1 MEQKK
6 KALGRGLEELF
17 STEVLDFDTFESNI
31 MENATTNEIQDI
43 PINEIRPNPYQPR
56 KSFNEEAL
64 RELSESIKNHGVF
77 QPIIVKKGIRGYD
90 LIAGERRLRASKMA
104 GLDKIPAI
112 VKDFSDDEMREIA
125 LLENIQRENLTAIE
139 LAWAY
144 KGIIDNLD
152 IRQEDL
158 ALRIGKSRSHITNT
172 LGLLNLP
179 EEVQK
184 MILNGEL
191 SMGHARVLS
200 KMEDESKITGLAK
213 KIINEGLSV
222 HEIEEISKDEEI
234 KKRVPITRRE
244 RNTDYTNI
252 ENELKDIVNMISEK
266 LMPEEDKNWLTGEP
280 VSDSKIFFVN
290 NAGLCLLSA
299 WFLRLLSM
307 LDYLNEARKDI
318 KDTKSRIRAMFLL
331 QYLTCQEEKEYRET
345 ELVFNRLLVG
355 LPMHI
360 PLPKRLELTADEKQ
374 IADSLLSA
382 VKAHWSKMNGT
393 SLKGFLQSFVT
404 RTGRLEEQ
412 DEKWLLTVDDKTHDI
427 LLDSVPWGFRQ
438 IRLPWLKKYIQVKWH
453 DKQEF

>member
-200 KMEDESKITGLAK
+200 KMEDESKITDLAK

-222 HEIEEISKDEEI
+222 HEIEEISNDEEI

-252 ENELKDIVNMISEK
+252 ENELKDILGTKVKVDNKKINIYFENVN
-266 LMPEEDKNWLTGEP
+266 D
-280 VSDSKIFFVN
+280 
-290 NAGLCLLSA
+290 
-299 WFLRLLSM
+299 
-307 LDYLNEARKDI
+307 LNRILEIMNIEI
-318 KDTKSRIRAMFLL
+318 K
-331 QYLTCQEEKEYRET
+331 
-345 ELVFNRLLVG
+345 
-355 LPMHI
+355 
-360 PLPKRLELTADEKQ
+360 
-374 IADSLLSA
+374 
-382 VKAHWSKMNGT
+382 
-393 SLKGFLQSFVT
+393 
-404 RTGRLEEQ
+404 
-412 DEKWLLTVDDKTHDI
+412 
-427 LLDSVPWGFRQ
+427 
-438 IRLPWLKKYIQVKWH
+438 
-453 DKQEF
+453 

>member
-56 KSFNEEAL
+56 KSFNEESL

-252 ENELKDIVNMISEK
+252 ENELKDILGTKVKVDNKKINIYFENVN
-266 LMPEEDKNWLTGEP
+266 D
-280 VSDSKIFFVN
+280 
-290 NAGLCLLSA
+290 
-299 WFLRLLSM
+299 
-307 LDYLNEARKDI
+307 LNRILEIMNIEI
-318 KDTKSRIRAMFLL
+318 K
-331 QYLTCQEEKEYRET
+331 
-345 ELVFNRLLVG
+345 
-355 LPMHI
+355 
-360 PLPKRLELTADEKQ
+360 
-374 IADSLLSA
+374 
-382 VKAHWSKMNGT
+382 
-393 SLKGFLQSFVT
+393 
-404 RTGRLEEQ
+404 
-412 DEKWLLTVDDKTHDI
+412 
-427 LLDSVPWGFRQ
+427 
-438 IRLPWLKKYIQVKWH
+438 
-453 DKQEF
+453 

>member
-31 MENATTNEIQDI
+31 MENAKSNEIQDI
-43 PINEIRPNPYQPR
+43 PVNEIRPNPYQPR
-56 KSFNEEAL
+56 KTFNEDAL

-158 ALRIGKSRSHITNT
+158 ALKIGKSRSHITNT

-200 KMEDESKITGLAK
+200 KMEDESKITDLAK

-222 HEIEEISKDEEI
+222 HEIENISKNEEI
-234 KKRVPITRRE
+234 KKRIPITRR
-244 RNTDYTNI
+244 NKDTDYTNI
-252 ENELKDIVNMISEK
+252 ENEL
-266 LMPEEDKNWLTGEP
+266 
-280 VSDSKIFFVN
+280 
-290 NAGLCLLSA
+290 
-299 WFLRLLSM
+299 R
-307 LDYLNEARKDI
+307 
-318 KDTKSRIRAMFLL
+318 
-331 QYLTCQEEKEYRET
+331 
-345 ELVFNRLLVG
+345 
-355 LPMHI
+355 
-360 PLPKRLELTADEKQ
+360 
-374 IADSLLSA
+374 
-382 VKAHWSKMNGT
+382 
-393 SLKGFLQSFVT
+393 
-404 RTGRLEEQ
+404 
-412 DEKWLLTVDDKTHDI
+412 DI
-427 LLDSVPWGFRQ
+427 LGTKVKVDN
-438 IRLPWLKKYIQVKWH
+438 KKINIYFENVNDLNRILEIMNIEIK
-453 DKQEF
+453 

>member
-43 PINEIRPNPYQPR
+43 PVNEIRPNPYQPR
-56 KSFNEEAL
+56 KSFNEDAL

-104 GLDKIPAI
+104 GLSKIPAI
-112 VKDFSDDEMREIA
+112 VKDFSDDDMREIA

-200 KMEDESKITGLAK
+200 KMEDESKVTDLAK
-213 KIINEGLSV
+213 KIINEGHSV
-222 HEIEEISKDEEI
+222 HEIEEISKNEEI
-234 KKRVPITRRE
+234 KKRVPMTRRE
-244 RNTDYTNI
+244 RNTDYTNV
-252 ENELKDIVNMISEK
+252 ENELRDVLGTKVKVDNKKINIYFENVN
-266 LMPEEDKNWLTGEP
+266 D
-280 VSDSKIFFVN
+280 
-290 NAGLCLLSA
+290 
-299 WFLRLLSM
+299 
-307 LDYLNEARKDI
+307 LNRILEIMNIEI
-318 KDTKSRIRAMFLL
+318 K
-331 QYLTCQEEKEYRET
+331 
-345 ELVFNRLLVG
+345 
-355 LPMHI
+355 
-360 PLPKRLELTADEKQ
+360 
-374 IADSLLSA
+374 
-382 VKAHWSKMNGT
+382 
-393 SLKGFLQSFVT
+393 
-404 RTGRLEEQ
+404 
-412 DEKWLLTVDDKTHDI
+412 
-427 LLDSVPWGFRQ
+427 
-438 IRLPWLKKYIQVKWH
+438 
-453 DKQEF
+453 

>member
-200 KMEDESKITGLAK
+200 KMEDESKVTGLAK

-252 ENELKDIVNMISEK
+252 ENELKDILGTKVKVDNKKINIYFENVN
-266 LMPEEDKNWLTGEP
+266 D
-280 VSDSKIFFVN
+280 
-290 NAGLCLLSA
+290 
-299 WFLRLLSM
+299 
-307 LDYLNEARKDI
+307 LNRILEIMNIEI
-318 KDTKSRIRAMFLL
+318 K
-331 QYLTCQEEKEYRET
+331 
-345 ELVFNRLLVG
+345 
-355 LPMHI
+355 
-360 PLPKRLELTADEKQ
+360 
-374 IADSLLSA
+374 
-382 VKAHWSKMNGT
+382 
-393 SLKGFLQSFVT
+393 
-404 RTGRLEEQ
+404 
-412 DEKWLLTVDDKTHDI
+412 
-427 LLDSVPWGFRQ
+427 
-438 IRLPWLKKYIQVKWH
+438 
-453 DKQEF
+453 

>member
-6 KALGRGLEELF
+6 KALGKGLEELF

-56 KSFNEEAL
+56 KSFNEDAL

-200 KMEDESKITGLAK
+200 KMEDESKITDLAK
-213 KIINEGLSV
+213 KIMSEGLSV

-244 RNTDYTNI
+244 RNTDYTNV
-252 ENELKDIVNMISEK
+252 ENEL
-266 LMPEEDKNWLTGEP
+266 
-280 VSDSKIFFVN
+280 
-290 NAGLCLLSA
+290 
-299 WFLRLLSM
+299 R
-307 LDYLNEARKDI
+307 
-318 KDTKSRIRAMFLL
+318 
-331 QYLTCQEEKEYRET
+331 
-345 ELVFNRLLVG
+345 
-355 LPMHI
+355 
-360 PLPKRLELTADEKQ
+360 
-374 IADSLLSA
+374 
-382 VKAHWSKMNGT
+382 
-393 SLKGFLQSFVT
+393 
-404 RTGRLEEQ
+404 
-412 DEKWLLTVDDKTHDI
+412 DI
-427 LLDSVPWGFRQ
+427 LGTKVKVDN
-438 IRLPWLKKYIQVKWH
+438 KKINIYFENVNDLNRILEIMNIEIK
-453 DKQEF
+453 

>member
-31 MENATTNEIQDI
+31 MENAKSNEIQDI
-43 PINEIRPNPYQPR
+43 PVNEIRPNPYQPR
-56 KSFNEEAL
+56 KNFNEDAL

-158 ALRIGKSRSHITNT
+158 ALKIGKSRSHITNT

-200 KMEDESKITGLAK
+200 KMEDESKITDLAK

-222 HEIEEISKDEEI
+222 HEIENISKNEEI
-234 KKRVPITRRE
+234 KKRIPITRR
-244 RNTDYTNI
+244 NKDTDYTNI
-252 ENELKDIVNMISEK
+252 ENEL
-266 LMPEEDKNWLTGEP
+266 
-280 VSDSKIFFVN
+280 
-290 NAGLCLLSA
+290 
-299 WFLRLLSM
+299 R
-307 LDYLNEARKDI
+307 
-318 KDTKSRIRAMFLL
+318 
-331 QYLTCQEEKEYRET
+331 
-345 ELVFNRLLVG
+345 
-355 LPMHI
+355 
-360 PLPKRLELTADEKQ
+360 
-374 IADSLLSA
+374 
-382 VKAHWSKMNGT
+382 
-393 SLKGFLQSFVT
+393 
-404 RTGRLEEQ
+404 
-412 DEKWLLTVDDKTHDI
+412 DI
-427 LLDSVPWGFRQ
+427 LGTRVKVEN
-438 IRLPWLKKYIQVKWH
+438 KKINIYFENVNDLNRILEIMNIEIK
-453 DKQEF
+453 

>member
-252 ENELKDIVNMISEK
+252 ENELKDILGTKVKVDNKKINIYFEIVN
-266 LMPEEDKNWLTGEP
+266 D
-280 VSDSKIFFVN
+280 
-290 NAGLCLLSA
+290 
-299 WFLRLLSM
+299 
-307 LDYLNEARKDI
+307 LNRILEIMNIEI
-318 KDTKSRIRAMFLL
+318 K
-331 QYLTCQEEKEYRET
+331 
-345 ELVFNRLLVG
+345 
-355 LPMHI
+355 
-360 PLPKRLELTADEKQ
+360 
-374 IADSLLSA
+374 
-382 VKAHWSKMNGT
+382 
-393 SLKGFLQSFVT
+393 
-404 RTGRLEEQ
+404 
-412 DEKWLLTVDDKTHDI
+412 
-427 LLDSVPWGFRQ
+427 
-438 IRLPWLKKYIQVKWH
+438 
-453 DKQEF
+453 

>member
-200 KMEDESKITGLAK
+200 KMEDESKITDLAK

-252 ENELKDIVNMISEK
+252 ENELKDILGTKVKVDNKKINIYFDNVN
-266 LMPEEDKNWLTGEP
+266 D
-280 VSDSKIFFVN
+280 
-290 NAGLCLLSA
+290 
-299 WFLRLLSM
+299 
-307 LDYLNEARKDI
+307 LNRILEIMNIEI
-318 KDTKSRIRAMFLL
+318 K
-331 QYLTCQEEKEYRET
+331 
-345 ELVFNRLLVG
+345 
-355 LPMHI
+355 
-360 PLPKRLELTADEKQ
+360 
-374 IADSLLSA
+374 
-382 VKAHWSKMNGT
+382 
-393 SLKGFLQSFVT
+393 
-404 RTGRLEEQ
+404 
-412 DEKWLLTVDDKTHDI
+412 
-427 LLDSVPWGFRQ
+427 
-438 IRLPWLKKYIQVKWH
+438 
-453 DKQEF
+453 

>member
-252 ENELKDIVNMISEK
+252 ENELKDILGTKVKVDNKKINIYFENVN
-266 LMPEEDKNWLTGEP
+266 D
-280 VSDSKIFFVN
+280 
-290 NAGLCLLSA
+290 
-299 WFLRLLSM
+299 
-307 LDYLNEARKDI
+307 LNRILEIINIEI
-318 KDTKSRIRAMFLL
+318 K
-331 QYLTCQEEKEYRET
+331 
-345 ELVFNRLLVG
+345 
-355 LPMHI
+355 
-360 PLPKRLELTADEKQ
+360 
-374 IADSLLSA
+374 
-382 VKAHWSKMNGT
+382 
-393 SLKGFLQSFVT
+393 
-404 RTGRLEEQ
+404 
-412 DEKWLLTVDDKTHDI
+412 
-427 LLDSVPWGFRQ
+427 
-438 IRLPWLKKYIQVKWH
+438 
-453 DKQEF
+453 